1 MKRAKFELI
10 QLYKDYY
17 LAEFLKTLRSERSR
31 IEYENEI
38 LSLCEYCDNIFQKI
52 TYEKANAYIQQ
63 FKNRAYKGEIS
74 GVRVR
79 NLYSYFQSYGIYL
92 EQRIDDYQNPFHLIS
107 CADLTKADDILSVTI
122 PNDNEIKAILK
133 GTYQKK
139 DKRAFMLLLLSYR
152 CALTTVELIN
162 LKTEHITL
170 KDGWYMLALTKD
182 KFITLPEDV
191 ATFFKEYIETI
202 PEGYLFLN
210 KRGRKL
216 NHMTASTLIKGAI
229 GSIVEDLSLR
239 DYTLMGFRKAGLL
252 NMLDGSDDV
261 EVSRYAGVS
270 MNQLRNYKNAYEMRG
285 ETAADKS
292 PIKVTL

>member
-1 MKRAKFELI
+1 MKKAKFELI
-10 QLYKDYY
+10 QLYKDYF

-38 LSLCEYCDNIFQKI
+38 LSLCEYSGSVFQEI
-52 TYEKANAYIQQ
+52 SYETANSYIQQ

-92 EQRIDDYQNPFHLIS
+92 EKRMDDYRNPFHLIS
-107 CADLTKADDILSVTI
+107 CADLAKIDEASPVNIPSDSDI
-122 PNDNEIKAILK
+122 EAILK
-133 GTYQKK
+133 STYQKR
-139 DKRAFMLLLLSYR
+139 DKRAFMLILLSYR
-152 CALTTVELIN
+152 CTLTTVELIN
-162 LKTEHITL
+162 LKTEHISL
-170 KDGWYMLALTKD
+170 KDGWYMLALPKD

-191 ATFFKEYIETI
+191 AAFFKEYIETI

-216 NHMTASTLIKGAI
+216 SHMTAYTLIKGAI
-229 GSIVEDLSLR
+229 SNVIEDLSLR
-239 DYTLMGFRKAGLL
+239 DYTLMGIRKAGLL
-252 NMLDGSDDV
+252 NMLDGSDNV
-261 EVSRYAGVS
+261 EVSRYSGLS
-270 MNQLRNYKNAYEMRG
+270 MTQLRNYKRAHEMRG

-292 PIKVTL
+292 PIKVT